1 MRGRSV
7 RYSRGLPVPDTVRER
22 LRAALAGGPPLRL
35 VVLFGSQATGRARDG
50 SDFDIGIWPV
60 DPELTLHDELVLAA
74 ALSEAAGAEVDVVR
88 LDVDAPQL
96 GAEVARTGLCL
107 FEEAPGAFAAFRADA
122 IARWID
128 FDETVAPHRAAFLR
142 RLAARA
148 P

>member
-1 MRGRSV
+1 V
-7 RYSRGLPVPDTVRER
+7 RYAGGLPLPDPVRER

-35 VVLFGSQATGRARDG
+35 AVLFGSQATGRARDG
-50 SDFDIGIWPV
+50 SDFDIAIWPI
-60 DPELTLHDELVLAA
+60 DPELPPHDELVLAA

-96 GAEVARTGLCL
+96 GAEIARSGLCL

-128 FDETVAPHRAAFLR
+128 FEETIAPHRAVFLR
-142 RLAARA
+142 KVAARA

>member
-1 MRGRSV
+1 V
-7 RYSRGLPVPDTVRER
+7 RYARGLPLTDTMRER
-22 LRAALAGGPPLRL
+22 LRAAFAGGPPLRL
-35 VVLFGSQATGRARDG
+35 AVLFGSQATGRARPG
-50 SDFDIGIWPV
+50 SDFDIGIWPI
-60 DPELTLHDELVLAA
+60 DPDLPLHHELALAA

-107 FEEAPGAFAAFRADA
+107 FEGAPGTFAAFRAEA
-122 IARWID
+122 ISRWID
-128 FDETVAPHRAAFLR
+128 FEETIAPHRAVFLR